1 MGHWVRQ
8 LLAALYVTSSLA
20 PVALGGSDL
29 TQWVLPSNTE
39 LLADPVII
47 VGPISD
53 MVSYPVMYR
62 MCRMRSRM
70 IRKIVFTVPFYHAC
84 GAQPLCLLDCYTV
97 GL

>member
-1 MGHWVRQ
+1 MGHRMRQ
-8 LLAALYVTSSLA
+8 LLATHCVASSLA
-20 PVALGGSDL
+20 LVALGSSDL